1 MKRQKG
7 RDEGKRTAISSLLPF
22 SFRLLL
28 ILTVVLLVVLIVAC
42 KRDSTDTLE
51 HATAAWDAGDYPQAA
66 DAYEKFLYQYPTGEP
81 SLTARF
87 KLANIY
93 YLNLRRYDQAR
104 AHYQEFLRQDGTHAE
119 AAVARE
125 RLAEVLA
132 ELGRIY
138 EAVAEYEKLN
148 PPDVNERRR
157 IRLKIAALYYDQK
170 DFSQALT
177 EYQKVIDGAEYDEMA
192 EQAYLRQASIYAARN
207 QYQPALDAY
216 QKLAANSGDARV
228 QTRAQY
234 GLADCYVGLAQYDEA
249 IKALRAIKDE
259 REHPHIAQRISEL
272 EQQKREA
279 AQARSGLQR

>member
-1 MKRQKG
+1 M
-7 RDEGKRTAISSLLPF
+7 PF

-28 ILTVVLLVVLIVAC
+28 VFSVALSAASLVAC
-42 KRDSTDTLE
+42 KRDATGTLE
-51 HATAAWDAGDYPQAA
+51 RATAAWDAGDYAQAA
-66 DAYEKFLYQYPTGEP
+66 EAYEKFLYQYPTGEP
-81 SLTARF
+81 SLAARF
-87 KLANIY
+87 KLANVY
-93 YLNLRRYDQAR
+93 YLNLHRYDQAR
-104 AHYQEFLRQDGTHAE
+104 VHYQEFLRQDGAHAE

-132 ELGRIY
+132 ELGRTY
-138 EAVAEYEKLN
+138 EAVAEYESLS
-148 PPDVNERRR
+148 PPDPGERRR
-157 IRLKIAALYYDQK
+157 IRLKIAGLYFDQK

-177 EYQKVIDGAEYDEMA
+177 EYQKVIDAAEYDELS
-192 EQAYLRQASIYAARN
+192 EQAYLRQASIYMTRG

-216 QKLAANSGDARV
+216 QKLAANSAAAQV

-234 GLADCYVGLAQYDEA
+234 GLADCYAGLSQYDEA

-259 REHPHIAQRISEL
+259 REHAHVAQRVGEL

>member
-1 MKRQKG
+1 MIV
-7 RDEGKRTAISSLLPF
+7 ALSVA
-22 SFRLLL
+22 L
-28 ILTVVLLVVLIVAC
+28 IAAC
-42 KRDSTDTLE
+42 KRDATGTLE
-51 HATAAWDAGDYPQAA
+51 RATAAWDAGDYPQAA
-66 DAYEKFLYQYPTGEP
+66 DA
-81 SLTARF
+81 LTARF

-93 YLNLRRYDQAR
+93 DLNLRRYDQAR

-157 IRLKIAALYYDQK
+157 VRLKIAALYYDQK

-177 EYQKVIDGAEYDEMA
+177 EYQKVIDGAEYDEMS
-192 EQAYLRQASIYAARN
+192 EQAYLRQASVYAARN

-234 GLADCYVGLAQYDEA
+234 GLADCYAGLAQYDEA
-249 IKALRAIKDE
+249 VKALRAIKDE
-259 REHPHIAQRISEL
+259 REHAHIAQRISEL